1 MRGIAKKTY
10 CGYVTKKAR
19 TTPMPTIMPKSEL
32 VRRAF
37 AYLQEKRK
45 HDTGKSL
52 SSLLDEAGMRF
63 NLTPVDAEAL
73 ERLLCSER
81 GLN

>member
-1 MRGIAKKTY
+1 
-10 CGYVTKKAR
+10 
-19 TTPMPTIMPKSEL
+19 MPTIMPKSEL

-37 AYLQEKRK
+37 AYLQEERK
-45 HDTGKSL
+45 HAPDKSL

-73 ERLLCSER
+73 ERLFRS
-81 GLN
+81 GQKSN

>member
-1 MRGIAKKTY
+1 
-10 CGYVTKKAR
+10 
-19 TTPMPTIMPKSEL
+19 MPTIMPKSEL

-37 AYLQEKRK
+37 ASLQEQRK
-45 HDTGKSL
+45 LQPARSL

-73 ERLLCSER
+73 ERLFRSEQK
-81 GLN
+81 LD

>member
-1 MRGIAKKTY
+1 
-10 CGYVTKKAR
+10 
-19 TTPMPTIMPKSEL
+19 MPTIMPKSEL

-37 AYLQEKRK
+37 AYLQEQRK
-45 HDTGKSL
+45 LQPARSL

-73 ERLLCSER
+73 ERLFRSEQK
-81 GLN
+81 LD